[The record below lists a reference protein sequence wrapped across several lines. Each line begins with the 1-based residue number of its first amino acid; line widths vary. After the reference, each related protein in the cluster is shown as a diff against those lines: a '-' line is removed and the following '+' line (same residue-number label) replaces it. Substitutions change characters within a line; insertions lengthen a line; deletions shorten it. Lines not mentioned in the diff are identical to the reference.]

1 MTSLWKKKGL
11 FSKSMVLV
19 NKLLYKI
26 YQRNSYQK
34 HLYNFLKDLLLNF
47 FCKIKKLSNISFV
60 GLPVGVVG
68 VQTVGVDNLYP
79 KTGYGEGSPKRDM
92 YCGQAVDFAYIGVNT
107 VQPIINLKTRVF
119 NIF

>member
-34 HLYNFLKDLLLNF
+34 HLYNFSKDLLLKNF
-47 FCKIKKLSNISFV
+47 CEIEKLSNISFV
-60 GLPVGVVG
+60 DLPVGVVG
-68 VQTVGVDNLYP
+68 VQTVGVGVGLDNLYP
-79 KTGYGEGSPKRDM
+79 EAGYDHETIP
-92 YCGQAVDFAYIGVNT
+92 
-107 VQPIINLKTRVF
+107 
-119 NIF
+119 